1 MTTLDKKKKDDVSS
15 STFQD
20 QDDAEM
26 LTLDPQEER
35 TFYNNQGKTL
45 FSQEY
50 KAVSSPCLN
59 LKKMY
64 QPVIPQKDQRI
75 FEAYTFQQLILNPD
89 VELVGT
95 FHDSYQFYLTDFL
108 NNHNETCKAIYKIQ
122 TNQPK
127 CYYELNAKEFLKKSS
142 FSPLNEY
149 GTAFVTISRETINQI
164 FLQCHTLVQS
174 PSVDLGWFSCFCS
187 PFAVSGCAAITSS

>member
-1 MTTLDKKKKDDVSS
+1 MATFDTKKKDDVSS
-15 STFQD
+15 SSFED
-20 QDDAEM
+20 QEDAEM

-35 TFYNNQGKTL
+35 TFYNNQGKTPFFL
-45 FSQEY
+45 HECKN

-95 FHDSYQFYLTDFL
+95 FHDSYQFYLTDQSTDL
-108 NNHNETCKAIYKIQ
+108 VEK
-122 TNQPK
+122 QP
-127 CYYELNAKEFLKKSS
+127 
-142 FSPLNEY
+142 
-149 GTAFVTISRETINQI
+149 
-164 FLQCHTLVQS
+164 
-174 PSVDLGWFSCFCS
+174 
-187 PFAVSGCAAITSS
+187 